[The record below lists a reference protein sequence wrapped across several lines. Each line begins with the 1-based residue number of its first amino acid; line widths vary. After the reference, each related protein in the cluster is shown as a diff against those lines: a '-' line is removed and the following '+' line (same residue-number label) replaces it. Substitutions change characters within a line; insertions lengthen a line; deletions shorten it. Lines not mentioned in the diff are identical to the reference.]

1 MTPRKAKGL
10 PHIRRHSRR
19 LFGQNRVATTVAPLT
34 QPDRK
39 VGTRSRLTSALHA
52 LKYRDFKLFLG
63 GQLISI
69 VGNYIQ
75 TIAQAWLV
83 YRLTGSAALLGLV
96 AFSGQISIFV
106 LAPIS
111 GIVADSKSRKHIL
124 FATQVVPMVLSFL
137 LAALTLSGRVQVWH
151 VFTVAALMGVVN
163 AFDFPVRQAFVAE
176 LVPREDLISAVTLN
190 SSMINSART
199 IGPGIGGLLV
209 AGVGEGWCFL
219 GNALSYVAVICG
231 LLLMKST
238 AAQTKPPPHFRAGVA
253 EAFSF
258 VRHTGP
264 VGALLVLLGLI
275 SFTGLRYEIL
285 MPVYVK
291 EMLHGGPTQFG
302 LLMGA
307 SGIGAILGSLILAMF
322 SNVRTLGDW
331 AALAAA
337 GFGGTLVLLSFSHSF
352 ALSILVMLLIGFTMV
367 TGLDASN
374 TLVQRIVPDE
384 LRGRVMA
391 IWTMMLSGLA
401 PFGSLVVG
409 VLAQQFGA
417 RRTFAAGGMACI
429 MGAMGFGF
437 SLPIL
442 QREARNLILKRE
454 SAGTGA
460 VTVDKK

>member
-1 MTPRKAKGL
+1 M
-10 PHIRRHSRR
+10 
-19 LFGQNRVATTVAPLT
+19 
-34 QPDRK
+34 
-39 VGTRSRLTSALHA
+39 ALQA
-52 LKYRDFKLFLG
+52 LKYRNFKLFLG

-75 TIAQAWLV
+75 IIAQAWLV

-96 AFSGQISIFV
+96 AFSGQISIFA

-111 GIVADSKSRKHIL
+111 GFVADSKSRKHIL
-124 FATQVVPMVLSFL
+124 FATQAVPMVLSFL
-137 LAALTLSGRVQVWH
+137 LAALTLTGRVQVWH
-151 VFTVAALMGVVN
+151 VFTVAALMGIVN

-176 LVPREDLISAVTLN
+176 MVPREDLISAVTLN

-219 GNALSYVAVICG
+219 ANALSYVAVLVG
-231 LLLMKST
+231 LLMIKSN
-238 AAQTKPPPHFRAGVA
+238 AARKKNPQPFRAGVA
-253 EAFSF
+253 EAFNF
-258 VRHTGP
+258 VRRTGP

-307 SGIGAILGSLILAMF
+307 SGIGAIFGSLILAMF

-337 GFGGTLVLLSFSHSF
+337 GFGGSLVLLSFSHSF
-352 ALSILVMLLIGFTMV
+352 ALSVLVMLLIGFTMV

-409 VLAQQFGA
+409 ALAQQFTA

-442 QREARNLILKRE
+442 QREARKLILKRE
-454 SAGTGA
+454 SADARASA
-460 VTVDKK
+460 VAKN

>member
-1 MTPRKAKGL
+1 MR
-10 PHIRRHSRR
+10 
-19 LFGQNRVATTVAPLT
+19 T
-34 QPDRK
+34 QPNSK
-39 VGTRSRLTSALHA
+39 IGTRSRLSSALQA
-52 LKYRDFKLFLG
+52 LKYRNFKLFLG

-111 GIVADSKSRKHIL
+111 GVVADAKSRKHIL
-124 FATQVVPMVLSFL
+124 FATQIAPMLLSFL

-151 VFTVAALMGVVN
+151 VFTVAALMGIVN

-219 GNALSYVAVICG
+219 GNALSYVAVIIG
-231 LLLMKST
+231 LLMIKSI
-238 AAQTKPPPHFRAGVA
+238 AAKKKTPQHFRAGVA
-253 EAFSF
+253 EAFNF

-307 SGIGAILGSLILAMF
+307 SGIGAIFGSLVLAMF

-331 AALAAA
+331 AAMAAA
-337 GFGGTLVLLSFSHSF
+337 GFGGSLVLLSFSHSF
-352 ALSILVMLLIGFTMV
+352 GPSFLVMLLIGFTMV

-409 VLAQQFGA
+409 VLAQQFTA

-442 QREARNLILKRE
+442 QREARKLILKRE
-454 SAGTGA
+454 SADALTMA
-460 VTVDKK
+460 VTKN

>member
-1 MTPRKAKGL
+1 
-10 PHIRRHSRR
+10 
-19 LFGQNRVATTVAPLT
+19 
-34 QPDRK
+34 
-39 VGTRSRLTSALHA
+39 LHA

-63 GQLISI
+63 GQLVSLI
-69 VGNYIQ
+69 GNYIQ

-111 GIVADSKSRKHIL
+111 GVVADSKSRKHIL
-124 FATQVVPMVLSFL
+124 FATQVAPMGLSFL
-137 LAALTLSGRVQVWH
+137 LAVLTLTGRVQVWQ

-176 LVPREDLISAVTLN
+176 LVPKEDLISAVTLN

-219 GNALSYVAVICG
+219 GNALSFVAVIIG
-231 LLLMKST
+231 LLMMKST
-238 AAQTKPPPHFRAGVA
+238 AAQNKPPQHFRAGVA
-253 EAFSF
+253 EAFNF

-285 MPVYVK
+285 MPVYAK

-307 SGIGAILGSLILAMF
+307 SGIGAIFGSLILAMF

-331 AALAAA
+331 AALATA
-337 GFGGTLVLLSFSHSF
+337 GFGGSLVLLSFSHTF
-352 ALSILVMLLIGFTMV
+352 ALSLLVMLLIGFTMV

-409 VLAQQFGA
+409 VLAQQFTA

-442 QREARNLILKRE
+442 QREAQKLILKRE
-454 SAGTGA
+454 TADAGA
-460 VTVDKK
+460 VAVDKN

>member
-1 MTPRKAKGL
+1 LSIQPNTKIGTR
-10 PHIRRHSRR
+10 RR
-19 LFGQNRVATTVAPLT
+19 L
-34 QPDRK
+34 
-39 VGTRSRLTSALHA
+39 SSALQA

-63 GQLISI
+63 GQLVSLI
-69 VGNYIQ
+69 GNYVQ

-111 GIVADSKSRKHIL
+111 GLVADSKSRKHIL
-124 FATQVVPMVLSFL
+124 FATQVAPMLFSFL
-137 LAALTLSGRVQVWH
+137 LAALTLTGRVRVWH
-151 VFTVAALMGVVN
+151 VFAVAALMGVVN

-176 LVPREDLISAVTLN
+176 LVPREYLISAVTLN

-199 IGPGIGGLLV
+199 IGPGVGGLLV
-209 AGVGEGWCFL
+209 AAVGEGWCFL
-219 GNALSYVAVICG
+219 GNALSFVAVLIV
-231 LLLMKST
+231 LLMMKST
-238 AAQTKPPPHFRAGVA
+238 GSRKKASLHFRAGVS

-285 MPVYVK
+285 MPVYVR

-307 SGIGAILGSLILAMF
+307 SGVGAIFGSLVLAMF

-337 GFGGTLVLLSFSHSF
+337 GFGGSLVLLSFSHSF
-352 ALSILVMLLIGFTMV
+352 ALSVLVMLLLGFTMV

-409 VLAQQFGA
+409 LLAQQFTA

-442 QREARNLILKRE
+442 QREAQKLILKRE
-454 SAGTGA
+454 SAGGGA
-460 VTVDKK
+460 VAVNKN

>member
-1 MTPRKAKGL
+1 L
-10 PHIRRHSRR
+10 
-19 LFGQNRVATTVAPLT
+19 Q
-34 QPDRK
+34 
-39 VGTRSRLTSALHA
+39 A
-52 LKYRDFKLFLG
+52 LKYRNFKLFLG

-75 TIAQAWLV
+75 IIAQAWLV

-111 GIVADSKSRKHIL
+111 GVVADSKSRKHIL

-137 LAALTLSGRVQVWH
+137 LAALTLTGRVQVWH
-151 VFTVAALMGVVN
+151 VFTVAALMGIVN

-176 LVPREDLISAVTLN
+176 MVPREDLISAITLN

-219 GNALSYVAVICG
+219 ANALSFVAVIIG
-231 LLLMKST
+231 LLMIRSN
-238 AAQTKPPPHFRAGVA
+238 AAQKKPPQPFRAGVA
-253 EAFSF
+253 EAFNF

-337 GFGGTLVLLSFSHSF
+337 GFGGSLVLLSFSHSF
-352 ALSILVMLLIGFTMV
+352 ALSVLVMLLIGFTMV

-409 VLAQQFGA
+409 ALAQQFTA

-442 QREARNLILKRE
+442 QREARKLILKRE
-454 SAGTGA
+454 SADARATA
-460 VTVDKK
+460 VAKN

>member
-1 MTPRKAKGL
+1 M
-10 PHIRRHSRR
+10 
-19 LFGQNRVATTVAPLT
+19 RVYARALDFIDCKWGILHQPLRAQEKKT
-34 QPDRK
+34 IEGK
-39 VGTRSRLTSALHA
+39 LSSAVQA
-52 LKYRDFKLFLG
+52 LKYRNFKLFFA
-63 GQLISI
+63 GQFISLT
-69 VGNYIQ
+69 GNYIQ
-75 TIAQAWLV
+75 TVAQAWLV

-111 GIVADSKSRKHIL
+111 GVVADTKSRRSIL
-124 FATQVVPMVLSFL
+124 LATQIAPMLLCFV
-137 LAALTLSGRVQVWH
+137 LAALTLSGRVAVWH

-176 LVPREDLISAVTLN
+176 LVPKEDLISAVTLN

-209 AGVGEGWCFL
+209 AGIGEGWCFL
-219 GNALSYVAVICG
+219 VNALSFVAVIIG
-231 LLLMKST
+231 LFLMKSE
-238 AAQTKPPPHFRAGVA
+238 ASPPRPAQHLRAGVA
-253 EAFSF
+253 EAFNF

-264 VGALLVLLGLI
+264 FRALLRLLGLI
-275 SFTGLRYEIL
+275 SFMGLRYEIL
-285 MPVYVK
+285 MPVYTR
-291 EMLHGGPTQFG
+291 EILHGGPTEFG

-322 SNVRTLGDW
+322 GNVRTLGDW

-337 GFGGTLVLLSFSHSF
+337 GFGGSLVLLSFSHSF
-352 ALSILVMLLIGFTMV
+352 ALSLPVMLLIGLSMV
-367 TGLDASN
+367 TELDASN
-374 TLVQRIVPDE
+374 TIVQRIVPDE

-401 PFGSLVVG
+401 PFGSLLVG
-409 VLAQQFGA
+409 MLAQHFTA

-429 MGAMGFGF
+429 MAAMGFGF

-442 QREARNLILKRE
+442 QREAKKLILKRE
-454 SAGTGA
+454 QADQR
-460 VTVDKK
+460 VTLSNH

>member
-1 MTPRKAKGL
+1 M
-10 PHIRRHSRR
+10 
-19 LFGQNRVATTVAPLT
+19 
-34 QPDRK
+34 
-39 VGTRSRLTSALHA
+39 HA

-63 GQLISI
+63 GQLVSLI
-69 VGNYIQ
+69 GNYIQ

-106 LAPIS
+106 LAPVS

-124 FATQVVPMVLSFL
+124 FATQIAPMVLSFL

-219 GNALSYVAVICG
+219 GNALSFVAVIIG
-231 LLLMKST
+231 LLMMKST
-238 AAQTKPPPHFRAGVA
+238 TAQKKPAPHFRAGVA
-253 EAFSF
+253 EAFNF
-258 VRHTGP
+258 VRHAGP

-291 EMLHGGPTQFG
+291 EMLHGGPTEFG

-337 GFGGTLVLLSFSHSF
+337 GFGGSLVLLSFSHSF
-352 ALSILVMLLIGFTMV
+352 ALSLLVMLLIGFTMV

-409 VLAQQFGA
+409 VLAQQFTA

-442 QREARNLILKRE
+442 QREARKLILKRE
-454 SAGTGA
+454 TADAGA
-460 VTVDKK
+460 VAVDKN

>member
-1 MTPRKAKGL
+1 MR
-10 PHIRRHSRR
+10 
-19 LFGQNRVATTVAPLT
+19 T

-39 VGTRSRLTSALHA
+39 VGTKRRLTSALHA

-75 TIAQAWLV
+75 IIAQAWLV

-106 LAPIS
+106 LAPVS
-111 GIVADSKSRKHIL
+111 GVFADSKSRKNIL

-151 VFTVAALMGVVN
+151 VFTVAALMGIVN

-219 GNALSYVAVICG
+219 GNALSYVAVIVG

-238 AAQTKPPPHFRAGVA
+238 AAQKKPPQHFRAGVV

-291 EMLHGGPTQFG
+291 EMLHGGPTEFG

-307 SGIGAILGSLILAMF
+307 SGVGAVFGSLILAMF

-337 GFGGTLVLLSFSHSF
+337 GFGGSLVLLSFSHSF
-352 ALSILVMLLIGFTMV
+352 SLSLLVMLLIGFTMV

-409 VLAQQFGA
+409 FLAQQFTA

-442 QREARNLILKRE
+442 QREARKLILKRE
-454 SAGTGA
+454 SADAGA
-460 VTVDKK
+460 VTVDKN

>member
-1 MTPRKAKGL
+1 M
-10 PHIRRHSRR
+10 
-19 LFGQNRVATTVAPLT
+19 
-34 QPDRK
+34 
-39 VGTRSRLTSALHA
+39 HA
-52 LKYRDFKLFLG
+52 LKYRNFKLFLG
-63 GQLISI
+63 GQLVSLI
-69 VGNYIQ
+69 GNYVQ

-111 GIVADSKSRKHIL
+111 GVVADSKSRKHIL
-124 FATQVVPMVLSFL
+124 FATQVAPMALSFL

-219 GNALSYVAVICG
+219 GNALSFVAVIIG
-231 LLLMKST
+231 LLMMKST
-238 AAQTKPPPHFRAGVA
+238 ATQKKPPQHFRAGVA
-253 EAFSF
+253 EAFNF

-307 SGIGAILGSLILAMF
+307 SGVGAIFGSLILAMF

-337 GFGGTLVLLSFSHSF
+337 GFGGSLVLLSFSHSF
-352 ALSILVMLLIGFTMV
+352 VLSLLVMLLIGFTMV

-401 PFGSLVVG
+401 PFGSLIVG
-409 VLAQQFGA
+409 LLAQQFTA

-442 QREARNLILKRE
+442 QREARRLILKRE
-454 SAGTGA
+454 TADAA
-460 VTVDKK
+460 VVAVNKK

>member
-1 MTPRKAKGL
+1 
-10 PHIRRHSRR
+10 
-19 LFGQNRVATTVAPLT
+19 
-34 QPDRK
+34 
-39 VGTRSRLTSALHA
+39 LHA
-52 LKYRDFKLFLG
+52 LKYRNFKLFLG

-69 VGNYIQ
+69 VGNYVQ

-106 LAPIS
+106 LAPVS
-111 GIVADSKSRKHIL
+111 GVVADSKSRKHIL
-124 FATQVVPMVLSFL
+124 FATQVAPMALSFV
-137 LAALTLSGRVQVWH
+137 LAALTLTGRVAVWH

-163 AFDFPVRQAFVAE
+163 AFDFPIRQAFVAE
-176 LVPREDLISAVTLN
+176 LVPKEDLISAVTLN

-219 GNALSYVAVICG
+219 GNALSYVAVIIG
-231 LLLMKST
+231 LLMMKST
-238 AAQTKPPPHFRAGVA
+238 TARKKPPQHFRAGVA
-253 EAFSF
+253 EAFNF

-307 SGIGAILGSLILAMF
+307 SGVGAIFGSFVLAMF
-322 SNVRTLGDW
+322 SNDRTLGDW

-337 GFGGTLVLLSFSHSF
+337 GFGGSLVLLSFSHSF
-352 ALSILVMLLIGFTMV
+352 ALSLLVMLLIGFTMV

-409 VLAQQFGA
+409 VLAQQFTA

-442 QREARNLILKRE
+442 QREARKLILKRE
-454 SAGTGA
+454 SADARALA
-460 VTVDKK
+460 VSKH